1 MYGYLRFF
9 LAFLVLISH
18 VDVRIKGLN
27 PGVIAVVIFYLLAGQ
42 VVRHLWDDI
51 LPQSGGR
58 LMPFYRDR
66 LLRIYP
72 LYLFVALLTL
82 LFVGLT
88 GFGHPRF
95 SLTILGYNFT
105 IIPLNYYMI
114 LDSTLLTA
122 PAWSIIP
129 PAWSLGAELQA
140 YLLLPFAF
148 MYRSLGLFLAIG
160 SFVVYML
167 ANLSILQPDHFGY
180 RLIPGVFFIFI
191 TGSTMKKSRR
201 SPTAQDAIFTLCP
214 WIVWGTIAGAGILFH
229 ASNLFSEAYTRET
242 FLGLGLGIPTIFLC
256 SKLPWTLPG
265 NALMGTLSYGIFL
278 GHFLMIWI
286 LAYWHLLPKG
296 HALYI
301 PAVTAGSVIIAM
313 AGWLLV
319 EKPVDAIR
327 KKSV

>member
-18 VDVRIKGLN
+18 ADVRIKGLN

-42 VVRHLWDDI
+42 VVRHLWEDI
-51 LPQSGGR
+51 LPQSRGR
-58 LMPFYRDR
+58 LMRFYRDR

-82 LFVGLT
+82 LFVGIT

-95 SLTILGYNFT
+95 SLSILGYNLT
-105 IIPLNYYMI
+105 VIPLNYYMV

-122 PAWSIIP
+122 PSWCIIP

-140 YLLLPFAF
+140 YLLLPFTF
-148 MYRSLGLFLAIG
+148 MYRSLALFLAIC
-160 SFVVYML
+160 SFCVYML

-191 TGSTMKKSRR
+191 TGSTMKKSRCN
-201 SPTAQDAIFTLCP
+201 PMAQDAAFTFFP
-214 WIVWGTIAGAGILFH
+214 WMVWGAIAGAGVLFH
-229 ASNLFSEAYTRET
+229 AWNLFSAAYTRET
-242 FLGLGLGIPTIFLC
+242 FLGLGLGIPAVFLC
-256 SKLPWTLPG
+256 SRFPRTLPG

-286 LAYWHLLPKG
+286 LAHWHLLSRE
-296 HALYI
+296 HILYI
-301 PAVTAGSVIIAM
+301 PAITAGAVTIAM

-319 EKPVDAIR
+319 EKPVDSIR
-327 KKSV
+327 KKSL